1 MPDANHFDAVA
12 SKHGDPH
19 TRFMD
24 NAVDDAD
31 DEAEAP
37 PVAAVPVV
45 PVPGEQVG
53 SVPPAPARVQ
63 PPRRDKRIK
72 LYLTD
77 DEFDMVAAKARK
89 AGVAPAMLLRTTLVE
104 MIGGWHGLDRRAGNA
119 PAAADAARLPGGR
132 GETESLAQDEGA

>member
-12 SKHGDPH
+12 SKHRDPH

-31 DEAEAP
+31 DEA
-37 PVAAVPVV
+37 V
-45 PVPGEQVG
+45 
-53 SVPPAPARVQ
+53 SPPAPEVSIVHRKAEGQRREKRV
-63 PPRRDKRIK
+63 K

-119 PAAADAARLPGGR
+119 PAAADAQGVPGGR
-132 GETESLAQDEGA
+132 GETESLARDEGA

>member
-31 DEAEAP
+31 DEA
-37 PVAAVPVV
+37 VN
-45 PVPGEQVG
+45 
-53 SVPPAPARVQ
+53 PPAPEVPIVHRKAEGQRREKRV
-63 PPRRDKRIK
+63 K

-104 MIGGWHGLDRRAGNA
+104 MIGGWHGLDRRTGNVE
-119 PAAADAARLPGGR
+119 AAADAQGIPGGR
-132 GETESLAQDEGA
+132 GETESVAQDEGA